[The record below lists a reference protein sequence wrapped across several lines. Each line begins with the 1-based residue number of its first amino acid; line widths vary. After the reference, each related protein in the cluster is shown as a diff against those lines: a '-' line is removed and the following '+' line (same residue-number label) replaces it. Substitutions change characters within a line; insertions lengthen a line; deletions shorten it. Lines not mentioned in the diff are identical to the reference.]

1 MINYNLKITFQDEKI
16 LSSDIVFVSGDIRA
30 YKLIFDFY
38 DNGKKV
44 DISKYTLTV
53 KAKRPDGV
61 KIASAGEIENGQA
74 VFIPESNIY
83 AKPGDLY
90 LEVALCDASGK
101 YLTAKIIIAT
111 VVEGLGET
119 DTEGCETPSVYA
131 TLLGGIQSK
140 IDQLNQL
147 VIDNTP
153 VKGVDYFTDED
164 KEDIVAEMLEEASV
178 IFDELHIYA
187 QSLISGGNE

>member
-1 MINYNLKITFQDEKI
+1 MINYNLKIKFQDEKI

-44 DISKYTLTV
+44 DISKYTLSV
-53 KAKRPDGV
+53 KAKRSDGV
-61 KIASAGEIENGQA
+61 KIVSAGSIENGQA
-74 VFIPESNIY
+74 IFIPESNIY
-83 AKPGDLY
+83 ALPGDLY

-119 DTEGCETPSVYA
+119 DVEGTQTPSVYV
-131 TLLGGIQSK
+131 TLLSNVQSK

-147 VIDNTP
+147 VIDTTP
-153 VKGVDYFTDED
+153 VKGVDYFTEED
-164 KEDIVAEMLEEASV
+164 KEEFMADVLEETSV
-178 IFDELHIYA
+178 IFDDLHTYA
-187 QSLISGGNE
+187 EGLISGGAE